1 MGIALL
7 LFSSGIVN
15 YLVITVCCF
24 GIMVCSTVF
33 TVQIMS
39 FVQTETPPN
48 LIGKIIAVMMAVS
61 MCAQPLG
68 NALYGILFEVVLF
81 AGFVSLAIAVGMK
94 NIFKR
99 LIPKTGQE

>member
-1 MGIALL
+1 
-7 LFSSGIVN
+7 
-15 YLVITVCCF
+15 
-24 GIMVCSTVF
+24 MVCSTVF

-48 LIGKIIAVMMAVS
+48 LIGKVIAVMMAVS

-68 NALYGILFEVVLF
+68 NALYGILFEICKGYEFAVVLF